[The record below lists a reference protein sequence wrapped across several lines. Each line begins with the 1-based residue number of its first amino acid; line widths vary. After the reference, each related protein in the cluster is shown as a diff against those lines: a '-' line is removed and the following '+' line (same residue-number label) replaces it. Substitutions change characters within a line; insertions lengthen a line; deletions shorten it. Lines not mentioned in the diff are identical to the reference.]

1 MRKSVLTILWLLM
14 AASIFAQPN
23 PDSLA
28 YDLQRK
34 KINSMLDQ
42 RKRRFGD
49 YDESLSQHTGIFGLQ
64 TKKDIRRSNEILMD
78 ITATDERIFKQIKIL
93 LDYRTFEQK
102 QVETKSKDIEDTN
115 LAFMRTINRLRQEN
129 QRLRNEADQ
138 LIKQNDAKDRKYLL
152 AIIVLIITSILL
164 LVTRKRAAKP

>member
-14 AASIFAQPN
+14 AASAFAQPN

-34 KINSMLDQ
+34 KINLMLDQ

-78 ITATDERIFKQIKIL
+78 ITATDERIFKEIKIL

-102 QVETKSKDIEDTN
+102 QVETKSKDIEESN

-138 LIKQNDAKDRKYLL
+138 LTKHNEAKDRKYLL
-152 AIIVLIITSILL
+152 VIIVLIITSILL
-164 LVTRKRAAKP
+164 LITRKRAVKP